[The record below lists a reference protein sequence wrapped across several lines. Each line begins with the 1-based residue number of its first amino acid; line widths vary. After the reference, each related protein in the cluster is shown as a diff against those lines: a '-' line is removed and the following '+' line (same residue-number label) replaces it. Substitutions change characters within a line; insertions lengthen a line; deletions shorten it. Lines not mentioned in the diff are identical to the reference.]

1 MMQIGPGTGN
11 LTKHLLSRGAIV
23 TAVEK
28 DDTLYARLL
37 EEYKDVSVGG
47 VRSLGCVKNGILYAR
62 LLEEYEDVSMEGVGG
77 VKSHMP
83 GGGFRPKKSEAP

>member
-1 MMQIGPGTGN
+1 MQIGPGTGN

-47 VRSLGCVKNGILYAR
+47 VRSVRSLGCVKNGILYAR
-62 LLEEYEDVSMEGVGG
+62 LLGEYKDMSVEGVGG
-77 VKSHMP
+77 VKVLRHTCEVV
-83 GGGFRPKKSEAP
+83 GFPL